1 MAFCKNCGAQL
12 ENGAA
17 FCPNCGTKAEI
28 SFAEAE
34 QIKEQA
40 VQPEEKRFDFNNMV
54 DQITDTPDSTSE
66 FFQDDIDANKVYA
79 VLAYI
84 GILFLVPLLAA
95 KESKFAQFHANQGI
109 VLFIAGIICGAVN
122 IIPILGQIVS
132 IIAGV
137 VLAVF
142 AIMGIVNAATGKAKE
157 LPLIGQIKLIK

>member
-12 ENGAA
+12 EDSTA
-17 FCPNCGTKAEI
+17 FCPNCGTKVEA

-40 VQPEEKRFDFNNMV
+40 SQTEEKKFDLNNMV
-54 DQITDTPDSTSE
+54 DQITDTPDSTDE
-66 FFQDDIDANKVYA
+66 FTQSDIDANKIYA

-109 VLFIAGIICGAVN
+109 VLFLAGIACGVVN
-122 IIPILGQIVS
+122 VIPLLGQIVS
-132 IIAGV
+132 IIGYI
-137 VLAVF
+137 AVAIF
-142 AIMGIVNAATGKAKE
+142 AILGIVNAATGKAKE